1 MARRKKP
8 RATTALVVADD
19 PERNRLRGLKAKLGQ
34 RRDEIAELD
43 LEIETLR
50 GELSAFEASYRA
62 RIAEESHALQRVERL
77 LLHFERW
84 TELLRETRPA
94 LVPLQ
99 AERLDTRR
107 TRELGEQRA
116 DPLLLD
122 EETAAVEPAEPPA
135 PTPDRIKQRTER
147 WPAAFTP
154 TSPVRRRSGWC

>member
-99 AERLDTRR
+99 A
-107 TRELGEQRA
+107 
-116 DPLLLD
+116 
-122 EETAAVEPAEPPA
+122 
-135 PTPDRIKQRTER
+135 
-147 WPAAFTP
+147 
-154 TSPVRRRSGWC
+154 